1 MKPPLPLLIFLV
13 LVAFV
18 GSALAANAPS
28 QGRTIG
34 ELNLIPTRVLKRSIS
49 PKFYKT
55 LLVSPVKGWVIVRGK
70 LSADARMSGG
80 RIVHSE
86 LNGEFDALAL
96 QLASKVQIAGYYSAD
111 KPRTPG
117 SVLMHL
123 LIYQIADGTMA
134 LSFPHLD
141 EPGGDQ
147 QRYYGCARLSVLK
160 ADGRWTEIKGPPGLA
175 DKGWAVRT
183 PGLENNIRAILRLE
197 KIPGG

>member
-1 MKPPLPLLIFLV
+1 MKPPIPLLVLLILVSFL
-13 LVAFV
+13 
-18 GSALAANAPS
+18 GTTLAAHAPS

-34 ELNLIPTRVLKRSIS
+34 ELNLIPKRVLKRSIS
-49 PKFYKT
+49 PKFFKT
-55 LLVSPVKGWVIVRGK
+55 LMVSPVKGWVIVRGN
-70 LSADARMSGG
+70 LVGTQISGA
-80 RIVHSE
+80 RIVKSE
-86 LNGEFDALAL
+86 LDGEFDALAL
-96 QLASKVQIAGYYSAD
+96 KLAKEMEIAGNFSL
-111 KPRTPG
+111 PSRTGG

-141 EPGGDQ
+141 GAGGDQ
-147 QRYYGCARLSVLK
+147 QQYFGCAKLAVLK
-160 ADGRWTEIKGPPGLA
+160 ADGKWTEIKGPPGLH